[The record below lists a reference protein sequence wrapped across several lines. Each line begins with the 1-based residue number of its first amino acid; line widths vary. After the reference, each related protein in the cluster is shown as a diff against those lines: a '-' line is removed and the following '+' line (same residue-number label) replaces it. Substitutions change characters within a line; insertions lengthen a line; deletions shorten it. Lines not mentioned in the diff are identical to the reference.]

1 MLVEDAKK
9 LDVDMDLAT
18 MKNVIQMVSNYM
30 PIIIETFLYDAISQ
44 KNLIRVFQDTLNEF
58 ISNPQGNEFR
68 IFILTLLL
76 VDLDVKENFD
86 ILKQNLK
93 YLKLRPLRFA
103 VVSKLLLL
111 TIQYSDNAF
120 LKSKIKILVDEL
132 KNDFDGFQQLNEKIE
147 RRTVVDANKAL
158 VQKHSREKDYKK

>member
-1 MLVEDAKK
+1 M
-9 LDVDMDLAT
+9 
-18 MKNVIQMVSNYM
+18 
-30 PIIIETFLYDAISQ
+30 
-44 KNLIRVFQDTLNEF
+44 
-58 ISNPQGNEFR
+58 
-68 IFILTLLL
+68 